1 MTKPNLCPYCGY
13 KLTIRSHV
21 LAELFNK
28 HQKRTARQL
37 WEAIPDESRP
47 TEKSSVNRELNRMA
61 KLGLVRSTGAHLA
74 GATEWRLA

>member
-1 MTKPNLCPYCGY
+1 MKPNLCPHCGY

-21 LAELFNK
+21 LDVLGE
-28 HQKRTARQL
+28 HDKRTARQL
-37 WEAIPDESRP
+37 WESFSDKSRP

-61 KLGLVRSTGAHLA
+61 KLGLVRSAGAHLA